1 MQTDTSFE
9 LMPSVREGYLSG
21 KILLQKL
28 LIVLFAFFIVKPSA
42 AQDIIILNSGRQI
55 KARIVDEDTIM
66 IRYRDYG
73 DRNGPLYNVEKR
85 LVADVKYSRE
95 TIKAREAKPVIDN
108 KKADAGNVSE
118 GKSSELLT
126 VKARYVFK
134 DGMKVSP
141 RNVKDIME
149 DDPESLKLYENGYK
163 LCKMSN
169 ACPVG
174 IILVSTVSSL
184 TANRYEEQ
192 SDRMKILIPALA
204 VDGALIVASIILS
217 SSGKS
222 KIRQSV
228 ELYNSRINQP
238 GPLSVSVMPSITGNG
253 IGLVVKF

>member
-1 MQTDTSFE
+1 MHTNTSIV
-9 LMPSVREGYLSG
+9 LLASGPEGYFPG
-21 KILLQKL
+21 KILLQKF
-28 LIVLFAFFIVKPSA
+28 LIVLFAFFIAKPSA

-55 KARIVDEDTIM
+55 KANIINEDSVM
-66 IRYRDYG
+66 VKYREYG
-73 DRNGPLYNVEKR
+73 DRNGPLYSVEKK
-85 LVADVKYSRE
+85 LVSDIKYSRE
-95 TIKAREAKPVIDN
+95 TIKAREAKSGTDN
-108 KKADAGNVSE
+108 QKADAGNVSE
-118 GKSSELLT
+118 GKSSDLLT
-126 VKARYVFK
+126 VKARYVYK